1 MTYPLGHRKEKQ
13 MEKRNKYAT
22 RDMTIPSSIVERLK
36 QNEIVARKF
45 HEIEISILT
54 ILNFQDF
61 IEKLLFEISSKF
73 SIPYT
78 WISIIEESSISTY
91 LHTIQTSNRLKTAT
105 AFLSKNEFSEITQNR
120 LKPLLSNENIDQ
132 FCALIPPASDYKIS
146 SIAIAPIT
154 LDGEIVGSFNQADK
168 NINRFKPG
176 IDSSLLEQL
185 AIKVSLCLSNV
196 TAHEK
201 LKFLAFHDPLT
212 GLLNRGV
219 MERVLEREFQ
229 RSKRYHIDLTL
240 LFLDLDDFKSIN
252 DTYGH
257 DQGDMALC
265 YTADCLNSLKRDS
278 DVVAR
283 FAGDEFVVILPST
296 NQQQAESYIRRV
308 KQKLANTPLTENNTA
323 IYVTLSHGLS
333 SVFEKGMDSSARL
346 LKAADKRLYQ
356 AKKNKP

>member
-1 MTYPLGHRKEKQ
+1 MQLKKKWMKTIH
-13 MEKRNKYAT
+13 KYVN
-22 RDMTIPSSIVERLK
+22 RDLTISKSLIERLK
-36 QNEIVARKF
+36 HNEIIARKF
-45 HEIEISILT
+45 HEIEMSILT

-61 IEKLLFEISSKF
+61 IEKLLYEISSKF

-78 WISIIEESSISTY
+78 WISIIEESSISKY
-91 LHTIQTSNRLKTAT
+91 LHDIQTSNTLKTAT
-105 AFLSKNEFSEITQNR
+105 AFLSKKEFSEITRNR
-120 LKPLLSNENIDQ
+120 LKPLLSNKDINR
-132 FCALIPPASDYKIS
+132 FRSLIPEASEYDIS

-168 NINRFKPG
+168 DINRFEPG
-176 IDSSLLEQL
+176 IDASLLEQL
-185 AIKVSLCLSNV
+185 AVKVSLCLSNV

-229 RSKRYHIDLTL
+229 RSKRYHIDLTI

-252 DTYGH
+252 DTFGH
-257 DQGDMALC
+257 DKGDLALC
-265 YTADCLNSLKRDS
+265 HTADCLNSLKRES

-296 NQQQAESYIRRV
+296 SKRQAEAYITRV
-308 KQKLANTPLTENNTA
+308 KNKLTNHPLTDENAA
-323 IYVTLSHGLS
+323 ISVKLSHGLA
-333 SVFEKGMDSSARL
+333 SVFEKGMDSSAIL

-356 AKKNKP
+356 AKQTKRHT